1 MVKLR
6 YIEAPSDWTATATLF
21 LTEEQERQLQIRLL
35 ARLGI
40 EVRPGEKAL
49 HAWLRAM
56 HVENGLIPESPAN
69 PGIRDAILG
78 NPEAMRFMFIL
89 A

>member
-6 YIEAPSDWTATATLF
+6 YIEAPPDWTATLF

-40 EVRPGEKAL
+40 DAKPGEKPL

-69 PGIRDAILG
+69 PVIRDAILSSQ
-78 NPEAMRFMFIL
+78 EAMRFMLIL

>member
-1 MVKLR
+1 MKLR
-6 YIEAPSDWTATATLF
+6 YIEPPEDWAATLF
-21 LTEEQERQLQIRLL
+21 LTEEQERQLQIHLL

-40 EVRPGEKAL
+40 EAKPGEKPL

-56 HVENGLIPESPAN
+56 HVENGLRPESPAN
-69 PGIRDAILG
+69 PAIRDAILG
-78 NPEAMRFMFIL
+78 CAEAARFMFIL